1 MQSRELTKLFRKY
14 KSDNEIFHDLIQFR
28 VREILIVTTIYD
40 AFILEQEDRL
50 TEQIFGEYYS
60 LSLSTAPRVTNASSG
75 EEALELLDEH
85 HFDMVILTMRI
96 NDMTPFELSNNRSV
110 KKMKQSRYF
119 CFCMIT
125 LIFSLCMKENRK
137 PIKLIKFLCGT
148 GIPKYFLL

>member
-75 EEALELLDEH
+75 EEALELLNEH

-96 NDMTPFELSNNRSV
+96 NDMTPFELSGNSPR
-110 KKMKQSRYF
+110 KK
-119 CFCMIT
+119 
-125 LIFSLCMKENRK
+125 
-137 PIKLIKFLCGT
+137 
-148 GIPKYFLL
+148 